1 MALEY
6 PTHADKAIFVDLLSE
21 GETPVVPAGQ
31 SHLDAWIEAEGIPFT
46 TAADPAGVGQRINDE
61 FSPAENT
68 FLVELG
74 SLTIVEH
81 ARAPS
86 MLYPALDAL

>member
-6 PTHADKAIFVDLLSE
+6 PTHADKAIFVELLAE
-21 GETPVVPAGQ
+21 GSLTTEPAGELE
-31 SHLDAWIEAEGIPFT
+31 LDAWIEDREIPFT
-46 TAADPAGVGQRINDE
+46 TAIDLPGVGKRILKD

-68 FLVELG
+68 YLVDLE

-81 ARAPS
+81 TQAPS